1 MGPKNSRFGAFIK
14 ILKVAFDCQ
23 SPCQQ
28 LCPRAYF
35 FKMTPQQVKFTRIS
49 EKIDKIITIDFNG
62 QIEMMLRDFL
72 RYPSVFKKS
81 VRGKMFLFYRN
92 LKLCPRENFIKMLPE
107 GAILW
112 VRKTPVLGHL

>member
-1 MGPKNSRFGAFIK
+1 
-14 ILKVAFDCQ
+14 
-23 SPCQQ
+23 
-28 LCPRAYF
+28 
-35 FKMTPQQVKFTRIS
+35 
-49 EKIDKIITIDFNG
+49 
-62 QIEMMLRDFL
+62 MMLRDFL

-112 VRKTPVLGHL
+112 VRKTPVLGLIKILKVAFDCQSPCQQLCPRAYFFKMTPQQVKFTRISGKIDKIIINRF

>member
-1 MGPKNSRFGAFIK
+1 
-14 ILKVAFDCQ
+14 
-23 SPCQQ
+23 
-28 LCPRAYF
+28 
-35 FKMTPQQVKFTRIS
+35 
-49 EKIDKIITIDFNG
+49 
-62 QIEMMLRDFL
+62 MMLGGFL

-112 VRKTPVLGHL
+112 VRKLPFWGIYKNFKSSIRLPVTVSTTLSPGIFLRNDPKTR